1 MKLFLSIALV
11 FASSFSL
18 LFGQVAEAE
27 KTMSQGTKNAL
38 TLEIKNVT
46 VKSVEK
52 EWKRYIKEFKKD
64 DDKYDKKSKEF
75 RVMKA
80 KLPLISGDV
89 NTVDI
94 YVVFMETSSGSVNAT
109 FWYDLGGIYLNSKD
123 HADKFR
129 EASAWMKK
137 FATQAEQTVMKE
149 KLEEE
154 TDRLKEVEKKLRKLV
169 STKEDLLKDIENYKE
184 KIKKAE
190 SDISNNVKD
199 QELTK
204 KAIEEAQKNVE
215 AAKKRVDQVKY

>member
-11 FASSFSL
+11 FVSSFSL

-52 EWKRYIKEFKKD
+52 EWKRYIKEFKKE

-94 YVVFMETSSGSVNAT
+94 YVVFMETSSGGVNAT

-123 HADKFR
+123 HSDKFR
-129 EASAWMKK
+129 EAAAWMKK

-154 TDRLKEVEKKLRKLV
+154 TDRLKEVEKKLRKLM

>member
-11 FASSFSL
+11 FVSSFSL

>member
-1 MKLFLSIALV
+1 MKLLLSFCAVL
-11 FASSFSL
+11 FCSSTL
-18 LFGQVAEAE
+18 LRAQVTESD
-27 KTMSQGTKNAL
+27 KTMSAGTKNGL
-38 TLEIKNVT
+38 SLDIKNVT
-46 VKSVEK
+46 IKSVEK
-52 EWKRYIKEFKKD
+52 EWKRFIKEFKKD

-94 YVVFMETSSGSVNAT
+94 YVVFAEPSAGGVKAT
-109 FWYDLGGIYLNSKD
+109 FWYDLGGIYLISKD

-129 EASAWMKK
+129 EATAWMKK
-137 FATQAEQTVMKE
+137 FATQAEQAVMKE

-154 TDRLKEVEKKLRKLV
+154 TDRLKEVEKKLKKLM
-169 STKEDLLKDIENYKE
+169 SANETLHRDIETYKE

-190 SDISNNVKD
+190 SDINSNVKD